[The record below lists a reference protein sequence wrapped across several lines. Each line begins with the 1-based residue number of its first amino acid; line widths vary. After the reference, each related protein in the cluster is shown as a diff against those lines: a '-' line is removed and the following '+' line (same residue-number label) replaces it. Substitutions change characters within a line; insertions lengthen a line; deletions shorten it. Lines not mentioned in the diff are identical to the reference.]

1 MICEFVF
8 EVIGAGEACLVSHSF
23 AGACGTV
30 VPILGIKPAGETNV
44 LICALFYHIGATRIL
59 LLGVLNAGRD
69 VGNHLVSTYKGDW
82 GSWLHGIMWVETS
95 TSIVGAVTTTAA
107 SSMWLTP
114 LLSGG

>member
-8 EVIGAGEACLVSHSF
+8 EVVGAGEACLVSHSF

-30 VPILGIKPAGETNV
+30 VPILGVKPAGETNV

-69 VGNHLVSTYKGDW
+69 VGNHSISTYKGDRC
-82 GSWLHGIMWVETS
+82 SWLHGIAWDETFM
-95 TSIVGAVTTTAA
+95 SIAGAVTTMAA
-107 SSMWLTP
+107 SFTRLTP
-114 LLSGG
+114 LPSRG